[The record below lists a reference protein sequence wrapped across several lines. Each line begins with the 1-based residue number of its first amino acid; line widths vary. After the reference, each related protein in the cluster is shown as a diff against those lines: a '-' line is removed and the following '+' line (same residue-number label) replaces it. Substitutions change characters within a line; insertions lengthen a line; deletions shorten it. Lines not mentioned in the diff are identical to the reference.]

1 MSKILQLA
9 FIDIR
14 SFQDLLTRYGLK
26 ITGLTI
32 ALFTTPLIAR
42 SGSIVCETTQ
52 VIYNSKPALQ
62 TVCKDLVSGDTWLDS
77 AINSK
82 SLSYDQS
89 LESISKAASIFGYI
103 YQEDQLG
110 VDYFYPGFTDQ
121 RIPKEGA
128 KLELIYNQML
138 ENQFVRDPIRTMPEE
153 TPFNQF

>member
-103 YQEDQLG
+103 YREDHW
-110 VDYFYPGFTDQ
+110 
-121 RIPKEGA
+121 
-128 KLELIYNQML
+128 ELIISIPDLQIKESSKRAQNL
-138 ENQFVRDPIRTMPEE
+138 N
-153 TPFNQF
+153 